1 MKLYVPLTLLAA
13 LLAPAPARGE
23 DPAGNANLDP
33 LVQIMSAVDDPAV
46 HRDLLRGISDALKGR
61 RQVPMP
67 KDWPAVYPKLSK
79 SPDAEV
85 RDKATALALLFGDPA
100 ALESLRK
107 LAADAKA
114 DAAARAGAIETLTQ
128 AKDAKLVPLLH
139 DLLQD
144 AAVRGQAIRALAAST
159 DDATAGLIL
168 RLYPALSGAEKR
180 DAVNTLASRRAFAL
194 ALLDAVESGK
204 VSRGDLSAYT
214 VRQLTGL
221 NDKSITARVE
231 KVWGALRPTDEEKA
245 KKLADYRK
253 FFKPEVLKDADLRN
267 GRAVYAKTC
276 GQCHVLFDSG
286 GKVGPELTG
295 SQRTNLDYVL
305 ENVADPNAAVARD
318 YQMSII
324 DTKDGRTLTGIVTA
338 ENANAVTVR
347 TTNEDV
353 TVPVNEIEK
362 RRVSQVSM
370 MPEGLLDALS
380 DEDAKDL
387 VGYLASPKQVELP
400 AEAGTTR

>member
-1 MKLYVPLTLLAA
+1 MKLYVSLTLLAA

-23 DPAGNANLDP
+23 DPAENANLDP
-33 LVQIMSAVDDPAV
+33 LVQILASVDDPAV

-67 KDWPAVYPKLSK
+67 KDWPGVYPKLSK

-85 RDKATALALLFGDPA
+85 RDKATALALIFGDPA
-100 ALESLRK
+100 ALDSLRT

-114 DAAARAGAIETLTQ
+114 DAAARTGAIQSLTQ
-128 AKDAKLVPLLH
+128 AKDPKLVPLLH
-139 DLLQD
+139 DLLKD
-144 AAVRGQAIRALAAST
+144 PPVRGHAIRALAAST
-159 DDATAGLIL
+159 DDATAALL
-168 RLYPALSGAEKR
+168 LKVYPSLTDAEKR
-180 DAVNTLASRRAFAL
+180 DAVNTLASRRSFAL
-194 ALLDAVESGK
+194 PLLDAVESGK

-221 NDKSITARVE
+221 NDNSITARVE
-231 KVWGALRPTDEEKA
+231 KAWGTLRPTDQEKV
-245 KKLADYRK
+245 KKLADYRN
-253 FFKPEVLKDADLRN
+253 FFKPEALKDADLAN

-276 GQCHVLFDSG
+276 GQCHVLFDAG
-286 GKVGPELTG
+286 GKVGPDLTG

-305 ENVADPNAAVARD
+305 ENVVDPNAAVAKD

-324 DTKDGRTLTGIVTA
+324 DTKDGRTLTGIVVA
-338 ENANAVTVR
+338 ETGNAVTVR

-353 TVPVNEIEK
+353 TVPLNEIEK
-362 RRVSQVSM
+362 RRVSQLSM

-380 DEDAKDL
+380 DEEAKDL
-387 VGYLASPKQVELP
+387 IGYLASPKQVELP
-400 AEAGTTR
+400 AAP

>member
-1 MKLYVPLTLLAA
+1 
-13 LLAPAPARGE
+13 
-23 DPAGNANLDP
+23 
-33 LVQIMSAVDDPAV
+33 VDDPAV
-46 HRDLLRGISDALKGR
+46 HRDLLRGISDALQGQ

-67 KDWPAVYPKLSK
+67 KDWRAVYPKLAK

-85 RDKATALALLFGDPA
+85 RDKATSLALVFGDPA

-107 LAADAKA
+107 LAADPKG
-114 DAAARAGAIETLTQ
+114 DASARVAAVQSLTQ
-128 AKDAKLVPLLH
+128 AKDPKLVPLLH
-139 DLLQD
+139 DLLKD

-168 RLYPALSGAEKR
+168 KLYPTLGDAEKR
-180 DAVNTLASRRAFAL
+180 DAVNTLASRRSLAL

-221 NDKSITARVE
+221 NDKAITARVE
-231 KVWGALRPTDEEKA
+231 KAWGTLRPTDADKA
-245 KKLADYRK
+245 KKLADYRS
-253 FFKPEVLKDADLRN
+253 FFKPEALKDADLAK

-276 GQCHVLFDSG
+276 GQCHTLFDAG
-286 GKVGPELTG
+286 GKVGPDLTG

-305 ENVADPNAAVARD
+305 ENVVDPNAAVARD
-318 YQMSII
+318 FQMSII
-324 DTKDGRTLTGIVTA
+324 DTKDGRTLTGIVVA
-338 ENANAVTVR
+338 ESGNAITVR

-353 TVPVNEIEK
+353 TLPVNEIEK

-380 DEDAKDL
+380 DEEAKGL
-387 VGYLASPKQVELP
+387 VAYLGSPKQVALP
-400 AEAGTTR
+400 AETAH